1 MSAIVETAKENQ
13 PSHENRMTSAVG
25 ADGLVK
31 DVSNIDEPGPV
42 GCYLVFENSSGGRLV
57 LHYSQGHVPDN
68 AVGFFGGGKPIPRW
82 KFEANCGRTELIKGI
97 AGGDANRRKYFI
109 GWCQFLK
116 LAKQNGAKVISFQ
129 VRGQGVPV
137 DVYGY
142 TVSKNAPEYI
152 ELEEGMTDLAK
163 YDAIAVMQK
172 HHEFLKGVKSIH
184 VSNFCELAGIAGAST
199 MLSN

>member
-1 MSAIVETAKENQ
+1 MNAVITETTKENHQ
-13 PSHENRMTSAVG
+13 PIYGDNRLAVEG
-25 ADGLVK
+25 IHK
-31 DVSNIDEPGPV
+31 DVLASPDEQGPV
-42 GCYLVFENSSGGRLV
+42 GCYLVYENSSGGRLV

-68 AVGFFGGGKPIPRW
+68 AVAFFGGGKSIPRW
-82 KFEANCGRTELIKGI
+82 KFDQNQGRADLIKGI

-116 LAKQNGAKVISFQ
+116 LAKQNGAQVIAFQ
-129 VRGQGVPV
+129 VHGQGVPV

-142 TVSKNAPEYI
+142 TVSQNAPEYI
-152 ELEEGMTDLAK
+152 QLEDGMTDFRK

-184 VSNFCELAGIAGAST
+184 VSSFLELGGIAGAST
-199 MLSN
+199 MLCS